1 MERKVTRGIG
11 HIIKFAFLA
20 VIVLFTVYPVL
31 YTIIGS
37 FKTNMELQ
45 TGGSFWPQEW
55 MFSNYVQAFRQAEF
69 LKYTWNSVI
78 LSGITMLLSL
88 VTSSMAGYVI
98 ARHDF
103 TGKRAL
109 MVAYLS
115 VMFVALGP
123 IVLYPQYTLMHQLGL
138 TGNLL
143 GLALVLTGGQA
154 SNIFLIMGFVKSVP
168 KELDESAF
176 MDGAGYFK
184 IYTTVILPLIRPILG
199 VVALFAFRLAWND
212 YITALVFSIPNPDM
226 KPLTVAVV
234 GLRYSANAA
243 AELQIMTAGASIALI
258 PILIVY
264 FFTNRQFISGLTAGA
279 VKG

>member
-11 HIIKFAFLA
+11 HIIKFVFLA